1 MSSKDVGLR
10 IRVERELREAFQGA
24 CLAENRNASEVLREF
39 KGAADGQVHPR
50 LFRPGEIIDGEL
62 AKAEVRAGR
71 AKAIEAAPRNKSE
84 GEHRGPF
91 PTGGASASS
100 SLPAAPA
107 SPPRMPRRRKGARE
121 SS

>member
-1 MSSKDVGLR
+1 MR
-10 IRVERELREAFQGA
+10 A
-24 CLAENRNASEVLREF
+24 EVLREF

-84 GEHRGPF
+84 GENRGPF
-91 PTGGASASS
+91 QTGEASASS
-100 SLPAAPA
+100 LSPAAPA
-107 SPPRMPRRRKGARE
+107 SPPKTLRRRRGAPA